1 MPNYVFAYHGGKMPD
16 TPEEGQRLMAAWNAW
31 YEKMGSAVVDGG
43 APVGKSVTVTATGIE
58 NNGGANPISGYT
70 IVSAADMD
78 AAPAGSIPR
87 TEVAVVFSARY
98 VVIPLMQ
105 PPPPTG
111 TTTRSGSPSS

>member
-78 AAPAGSIPR
+78 AAIAMAKNCPILEDG
-87 TEVAVVFSARY
+87 TVEVAPIVE
-98 VVIPLMQ
+98 M
-105 PPPPTG
+105 
-111 TTTRSGSPSS
+111 